1 MDLLLFLK
9 IEILCWRIMTP
20 SLRGGSISLGYF
32 TVKGCI
38 AEKRMQADLSTP
50 VFKKSGR
57 LSNFDEIALNYY
69 T

>member
-1 MDLLLFLK
+1 M
-9 IEILCWRIMTP
+9 M
-20 SLRGGSISLGYF
+20 SSIVPVFRFAHTGYF

-38 AEKRMQADLSTP
+38 AEKRMQAALSTP

>member
-1 MDLLLFLK
+1 
-9 IEILCWRIMTP
+9 
-20 SLRGGSISLGYF
+20 
-32 TVKGCI
+32 GCI
-38 AEKRMQADLSTP
+38 AEKRMQAALSTP